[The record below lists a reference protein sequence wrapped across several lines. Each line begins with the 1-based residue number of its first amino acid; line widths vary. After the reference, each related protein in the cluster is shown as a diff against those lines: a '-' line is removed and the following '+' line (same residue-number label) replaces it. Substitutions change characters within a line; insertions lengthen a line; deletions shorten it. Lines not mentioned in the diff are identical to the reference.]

1 MTQQPPQSEPTQSP
15 AEVLAFANQ
24 VIAAQSFSTLIGAQ
38 FTDITPSQATLRVPL
53 REDLRQHH
61 GFAHGGLMSAMAD
74 ISLTFIGAL
83 ALGPN
88 VLTSEFKINFV
99 RPGVGEELVSRA
111 SVVSATKRQAV
122 TRCDIFAVKGGD
134 EKLVATALG
143 TIVLADVPTS
153 AANGPTTETEGA

>member
-1 MTQQPPQSEPTQSP
+1 MTSFSQPHPAQSP
-15 AEVLAFANQ
+15 AELLAFANR

-38 FTDITPSQATLRVPL
+38 FTDITPGGATLRVPL

-61 GFAHGGLMSAMAD
+61 GFAHGGLLSAMAD

-99 RPGVGEELVSRA
+99 RPGVGEQLVSRA
-111 SVVSATKRQAV
+111 SVVSSTRRQAV
-122 TRCDIFAVKGGD
+122 TCCDIFAVTGDD

-143 TIVLADVPTS
+143 TIVLADVPES
-153 AANGPTTETEGA
+153 AASGGEDRGR

>member
-1 MTQQPPQSEPTQSP
+1 MLSEMTPER
-15 AEVLAFANQ
+15 ALAFANQ

-38 FTDITPSQATLRVPL
+38 FTEITPTGATLRVPL
-53 REDLRQHH
+53 REELRQHH

-74 ISLTFIGAL
+74 ISLTFAGAA

-99 RPGVGEELVSRA
+99 RPGIGEALVSRS
-111 SVVSATKRQAV
+111 SVVSATRRQAV
-122 TRCDIFAVKGGD
+122 TRCDIFAVKDGQ

-143 TIVLADVPTS
+143 TIVLADVPPS
-153 AANGPTTETEGA
+153 AANG

>member
-1 MTQQPPQSEPTQSP
+1 MTLPTSGP
-15 AEVLAFANQ
+15 EAVALANR
-24 VIAAQSFSTLIGAQ
+24 IIDAQSFSTLIGAR
-38 FTDITPSQATLRVPL
+38 FEDITTEHATLRVPL
-53 REDLRQHH
+53 RDDLKQHH

-74 ISLTFIGAL
+74 ISLTFMGAS

-99 RPGVGEELVSRA
+99 RPGVGDTLVARA

-122 TRCDIFAVKGGD
+122 TRCDIYAVQDGK

-143 TIVLADVPTS
+143 TIVLADVP
-153 AANGPTTETEGA
+153 GPKGVEV